1 MLEIPPSSICAALLA
16 GDDYGDLYDDVY
28 DDDGC
33 HDVYDDDDDDDDD
46 DTYDIRGGAI
56 KVDGGQL
63 DIAAGGNF
71 VYRDITAVALQHQ
84 QYD

>member
-1 MLEIPPSSICAALLA
+1 MLEIPPSSICATLLA

-33 HDVYDDDDDDDDD
+33 DDDDV
-46 DTYDIRGGAI
+46 YDIRGGAI

-63 DIAAGGNF
+63 DIIAGGNF
-71 VYRDITAVALQHQ
+71 VYRDITAVALHHQ